1 MPSKSCLHWLQ
12 RPFLGS
18 LLCPNTTR
26 NDSRRAADRRTNQL
40 LGSVLDGASSCVQ
53 REPPPRP
60 PEERAEPAVAS
71 CSRPPKDAL
80 GKKHRRCLQ
89 PAGGL
94 PPAGQRDGGGGHA
107 ADRRRPVRDGARA
120 ARRLLRGDLRD
131 LRRPRLRPARQRER
145 RLLQVQHRRGAA
157 SPPRAG
163 AGAGRAIRA
172 GPESTALRTTGRRRV
187 RAPRGAGGDRRRR
200 PRRRDFRA
208 AERVVVA
215 VAVKQLLRCRVDTAR
230 RRALDRGGT
239 RGAAMRD
246 GGRRVLRGAR
256 RVPLDRAGAAPG
268 ARRALLRRRRR
279 RRGVAEVCAVGR
291 GGRGPASSSFL
302 YSGWR

>member
-1 MPSKSCLHWLQ
+1 MSNAGPPTGARISVLALCSMAHPVFSVSPLLVHPRSAQSLPWRRARGRQKTPSEKNTDAVS
-12 RPFLGS
+12 S
-18 LLCPNTTR
+18 LLAAYPPLANVTAEADMLRTGGGLCATGLA
-26 NDSRRAADRRTNQL
+26 RRGVCCAATCATCGGRGCGRPANASGVCCKSSIVAERR
-40 LGSVLDGASSCVQ
+40 
-53 REPPPRP
+53 PPPT
-60 PEERAEPAVAS
+60 
-71 CSRPPKDAL
+71 
-80 GKKHRRCLQ
+80 
-89 PAGGL
+89 
-94 PPAGQRDGGGGHA
+94 
-107 ADRRRPVRDGARA
+107 
-120 ARRLLRGDLRD
+120 RGR
-131 LRRPRLRPARQRER
+131 
-145 RLLQVQHRRGAA
+145 
-157 SPPRAG
+157 
-163 AGAGRAIRA
+163 AGRAIRT
-172 GPESTALRTTGRRRV
+172 GPESTALRATGRRRV
-187 RAPRGAGGDRRRR
+187 RAPGGAGGDRRRR
-200 PRRRDFRA
+200 RRRRDFRA

>member
-1 MPSKSCLHWLQ
+1 MPSKSCLQ

-26 NDSRRAADRRTNQL
+26 NVSRRTADRRTNQR
-40 LGSVLDGASSCVQ
+40 LGSVLDGASCGQ

-71 CSRPPKDAL
+71 CSRPPKNVL
-80 GKKHRRCLQ
+80 GKKHRHCLQ

-120 ARRLLRGDLRD
+120 TRRLLRGNLRD

-172 GPESTALRTTGRRRV
+172 GPESTALRATGRRRV
-187 RAPRGAGGDRRRR
+187 RAPGGAGGDRRRR
-200 PRRRDFRA
+200 RRRRDFRA

-215 VAVKQLLRCRVDTAR
+215 VVDKQLLRRRVDAAR

-291 GGRGPASSSFL
+291 GGRGPASSSSFL
-302 YSGWR
+302 YSG